1 MEMAQA
7 LAGERAA
14 AEQAGGLVV
23 FLGACAVWRLCPL
36 HEPEPFVAV
45 LLTLTALA
53 VVVELALVWA
63 RHEAIACADELIL
76 AGFFGGARRTRIE
89 QAVSHRLCSIET
101 PRARRRLANA
111 LRWRLRLANGMTRPS
126 PGYLRA
132 SAFPP
137 LDSAG
142 RRVFLEE
149 QPRLAKVADRIEQS
163 SVDPR
168 ALVILW
174 RIVAMPP
181 TARNT
186 IDGAGSEDARAEELR
201 DAVRQACR
209 LTEAQGR

>member
-1 MEMAQA
+1 MAQA
-7 LAGERAA
+7 LAEQRAA
-14 AEQAGGLVV
+14 ADQAAGLGV

-45 LLTLTALA
+45 LLILGAVA

-63 RHEAIACADELIL
+63 RHEEAIACADELIL
-76 AGFFGGARRTRIE
+76 AGFFGDARRTRIE
-89 QAVSHRLCSIET
+89 LAVSRRLCSIET
-101 PRARRRLANA
+101 PRERRRLANA
-111 LRWRLRLANGMTRPS
+111 LRWRLRLAEGTTRPS

-137 LDSAG
+137 LGSAG

-149 QPRLAKVADRIEQS
+149 QRRLVKVADQIERS
-163 SVDPR
+163 NVDPR

-186 IDGAGSEDARAEELR
+186 IDGAGSEDAGTEELR

-209 LTEAQGR
+209 LAEAQGR